1 MRLIDADELI
11 ESCKRQ
17 IQYLEDYSKESGLD
31 TSNVRRTY
39 SLTIDLLRSAD
50 TVNAV
55 TRHEYDRMVSD
66 YEQTISDM
74 KDIVELNHVE
84 YDDAQMGREK

>member
-17 IQYLEDYSKESGLD
+17 IQILEDYSKESGLD
-31 TSNVRRTY
+31 TSNVRKTY
-39 SLTIDLLRSAD
+39 SNAIDLLRSAD

-74 KDIVELNHVE
+74 KEIVLDHVE